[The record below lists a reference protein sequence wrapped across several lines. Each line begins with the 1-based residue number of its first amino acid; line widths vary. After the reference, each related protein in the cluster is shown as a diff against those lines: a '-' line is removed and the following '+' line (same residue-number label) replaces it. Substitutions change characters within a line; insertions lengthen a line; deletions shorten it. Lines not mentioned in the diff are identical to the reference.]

1 MIKVYINDEEV
12 VCNKSFKISEEFLST
27 SSTILNNVYPASWEI
42 DKDYVSR
49 FYLPKDFSK
58 CEIYNDDV
66 LIFEGVVRNTGNISC
81 KYC

>member
-1 MIKVYINDEEV
+1 MIKVYINNEEV

-27 SSTILNNVYPASWEI
+27 SSTILNNVYPASWEN

-58 CEIYNDDV
+58 CEIYFSFF
-66 LIFEGVVRNTGNISC
+66 IKGN
-81 KYC
+81 